1 MQQSRRRPRFVSV
14 LGCALAAG
22 LTLSACGGLGV
33 NLKSSAQNPT
43 QVAITAASGT
53 TLNPYPLLVG
63 HTVLFVAHPSAGNVV
78 NYGIAQP
85 VKWDSSVPQAV
96 VLLEPDCVFTHP
108 YAGELTSTVCVWA
121 DTLGKTSANVDAIAS
136 DGALG
141 TIGISVTN

>member
-1 MQQSRRRPRFVSV
+1 MQASRRRLHLVP
-14 LGCALAAG
+14 ALAGA
-22 LTLSACGGLGV
+22 LVAAVMLSACGGLGV
-33 NLKSSAQNPT
+33 DLKSGGQNPT
-43 QVAITAASGT
+43 QVAITAATGT
-53 TLNPYPLLVG
+53 TLNPYPVLVG

-85 VKWDSSVPQAV
+85 VKWDSSEPQTV

-108 YAGELTSTVCVWA
+108 YQGEMTSTICVWA

-136 DGALG
+136 NGALG